1 MHPLFFE
8 DTMEPIRQAV
18 ERAKAT
24 GVAPPEP
31 QGRPISA
38 PHVQPPS
45 LSNTRPDHSLRIK
58 EVELDRKHLE
68 NCRLIAHNAAD
79 PRASSFDMLRTQVLQ
94 SMDQRNWQFLAVT
107 SPTAGCGKTVTSINL
122 ALSIARQPERAVFL
136 IDLDLHRPQVASC
149 LGIKCQNGLLSV
161 LDGRSG
167 LPDAMV
173 EARVDSYQFLVLP
186 TEGPILGSS
195 ELLASRAMSS
205 LLQTIKRDF
214 NSYTVILDMPPML
227 TGDDV
232 IALLPQLDCVLL
244 VAAVGISTLSEL
256 KQCSK
261 HLQSAEVVRVVLNRT
276 PDSTVGYG

>member
-1 MHPLFFE
+1 
-8 DTMEPIRQAV
+8 MEPIRQAV
-18 ERAKAT
+18 ERAKAS

-38 PHVQPPS
+38 RQVPPPS
-45 LSNTRPDHSLRIK
+45 LGNTRPDHSLRIK
-58 EVELDRKHLE
+58 EVQLDRKNLE
-68 NCRLIAHNAAD
+68 NYRLIAHNAAD

-94 SMDQRNWQFLAVT
+94 SMDQRNWQFLAIT

-136 IDLDLHRPQVASC
+136 VDLDLHRPQVASC

-173 EARVDSYQFLVLP
+173 QARIDSYQFLVLP
-186 TEGPILGSS
+186 AEGPILGSS

-214 NSYTVILDMPPML
+214 KSYTVILDMPPML

-232 IALLPQLDCVLL
+232 IAILPQMDCVLL
-244 VAAVGISTLSEL
+244 VAAVGTSTLSEL

-261 HLQSAEVVRVVLNRT
+261 HLQSAEVVRVVLNKT

>member
-1 MHPLFFE
+1 
-8 DTMEPIRQAV
+8 MEPIRQAV

-24 GVAPPEP
+24 GVVPPEP

-38 PHVQPPS
+38 RQVQPPS
-45 LSNTRPDHSLRIK
+45 LGTTRPEHPLHIK
-58 EVELDRKHLE
+58 EVHLDRKHLE
-68 NCRLIAHNAAD
+68 NGRLIAHNAAD

-136 IDLDLHRPQVASC
+136 VDLDLHRPQVASC
-149 LGIKCQNGLLSV
+149 LGIKCQTGLLSV

-173 EARVDSYQFLVLP
+173 QACIDSYQFLVLP
-186 TEGPILGSS
+186 AEGPILGSS

-214 NSYTVILDMPPML
+214 RYYTVILDMPPML

-261 HLQSAEVVRVVLNRT
+261 HLQSSEVVRVVLNKT

>member
-1 MHPLFFE
+1 
-8 DTMEPIRQAV
+8 MEPIRQAV
-18 ERAKAT
+18 ERAKAS

-38 PHVQPPS
+38 RQVQPPG
-45 LSNTRPDHSLRIK
+45 LGNTRPDHTLHIK
-58 EVELDRKHLE
+58 EVQLDRQHLE

-136 IDLDLHRPQVASC
+136 VDLDLHRPQVASC

-161 LDGRSG
+161 LDGRAG

-173 EARVDSYQFLVLP
+173 QARIDNYQFLVLP
-186 TEGPILGSS
+186 AEGPILGSS

-214 NSYTVILDMPPML
+214 KSYTVILDMPPML

-244 VAAVGISTLSEL
+244 VAAVGTSTLSEL

-261 HLQSAEVVRVVLNRT
+261 HLQSAEVVRVVLNKT
-276 PDSTVGYG
+276 PDTTVGYG

>member
-1 MHPLFFE
+1 
-8 DTMEPIRQAV
+8 MEPIRQAV

-38 PHVQPPS
+38 RQVSPPS
-45 LSNTRPDHSLRIK
+45 LGKTRPDHPLHIK
-58 EVELDRKHLE
+58 EVQLDRQHLE

-107 SPTAGCGKTVTSINL
+107 SPTAGCGKTVTAVNL

-136 IDLDLHRPQVASC
+136 VDLDLHRPQVASC

-161 LDGRSG
+161 LDGRAG
-167 LPDAMV
+167 LADAMV
-173 EARVDSYQFLVLP
+173 LARSDNYQFLVLP
-186 TEGPILGSS
+186 AEGPILGSS

-214 NSYTVILDMPPML
+214 KSYTVILDMPPML

-244 VAAVGISTLSEL
+244 VAAVGTSTLSEL

-261 HLQSAEVVRVVLNRT
+261 HLQSAEVVRVVLNKT
-276 PDSTVGYG
+276 PDLTVGYG

>member
-38 PHVQPPS
+38 RQVPPPS
-45 LSNTRPDHSLRIK
+45 LGDARPDLSLRIK
-58 EVELDRKHLE
+58 EVQLDRKNLE
-68 NCRLIAHNAAD
+68 NYRLIAHNAAD

-136 IDLDLHRPQVASC
+136 VDLDLHRPQVASC

-173 EARVDSYQFLVLP
+173 QARIDSYQFLVLP

-214 NSYTVILDMPPML
+214 KTYTVILDMPPML

-244 VAAVGISTLSEL
+244 VAAVGTSTLSEL

-261 HLQSAEVVRVVLNRT
+261 HLQSAEVVRVVLNKT

>member
-1 MHPLFFE
+1 
-8 DTMEPIRQAV
+8 MEPIRQAV
-18 ERAKAT
+18 ERAKAS

-38 PHVQPPS
+38 RQVQPPG
-45 LSNTRPDHSLRIK
+45 LGNTRPDHSLRIK
-58 EVELDRKHLE
+58 EVQLDRQHLE

-122 ALSIARQPERAVFL
+122 ALSIARQSERAVFL
-136 IDLDLHRPQVASC
+136 VDLDLHRPQVASC

-161 LDGRSG
+161 LDGRAG

-173 EARVDSYQFLVLP
+173 QARIDNYQFLVLP
-186 TEGPILGSS
+186 AEGPILGSS

-214 NSYTVILDMPPML
+214 KSYTVILDMPPML

-244 VAAVGISTLSEL
+244 VAAVGTSTLSEL

-261 HLQSAEVVRVVLNRT
+261 HLQSAEVVRVVLNKT
-276 PDSTVGYG
+276 PDTTVGYG

>member
-1 MHPLFFE
+1 
-8 DTMEPIRQAV
+8 MEPIRQAV
-18 ERAKAT
+18 ERAKAS

-38 PHVQPPS
+38 RQVQPPG
-45 LSNTRPDHSLRIK
+45 LGNTRPDHTLHIK
-58 EVELDRKHLE
+58 EVQLDRQHLE

-122 ALSIARQPERAVFL
+122 ALSIARQSERAVL
-136 IDLDLHRPQVASC
+136 LVDLDLHRPQVASC
-149 LGIKCQNGLLSV
+149 LGIKCQNGVLSV
-161 LDGRSG
+161 LDGRAG

-173 EARVDSYQFLVLP
+173 QARIDNYQFLVLP
-186 TEGPILGSS
+186 AEGPILGSS

-214 NSYTVILDMPPML
+214 KSYTIILDMPPML

-244 VAAVGISTLSEL
+244 VAAVGTSTLSEL

-261 HLQSAEVVRVVLNRT
+261 HLQSAEVVRVVLNKT
-276 PDSTVGYG
+276 PDTTVGYG

>member
-38 PHVQPPS
+38 RQVPPPS
-45 LSNTRPDHSLRIK
+45 LGDARPDPSLRIK
-58 EVELDRKHLE
+58 EVQLDRKNLE
-68 NCRLIAHNAAD
+68 NYRLIAHNAAD

-136 IDLDLHRPQVASC
+136 VDLDLHRPQVASC

-173 EARVDSYQFLVLP
+173 QARIDSYQFLVLP

-214 NSYTVILDMPPML
+214 KTYTVILDMPPML

-244 VAAVGISTLSEL
+244 VAAVGTSTLSEL

-261 HLQSAEVVRVVLNRT
+261 HLQSAEVVRVVLNKT

>member
-1 MHPLFFE
+1 
-8 DTMEPIRQAV
+8 MEPIRQAV
-18 ERAKAT
+18 ERAKAS

-38 PHVQPPS
+38 RQVQPPG
-45 LSNTRPDHSLRIK
+45 LGNTRPDHTLHIK
-58 EVELDRKHLE
+58 EVQLDRQHLE
-68 NCRLIAHNAAD
+68 NSRLIAHNAAD

-122 ALSIARQPERAVFL
+122 ALSIARQSERAVL
-136 IDLDLHRPQVASC
+136 LVDLDLHRPQVASC
-149 LGIKCQNGLLSV
+149 LGIKCQNGVLSV
-161 LDGRSG
+161 LDGRAG

-173 EARVDSYQFLVLP
+173 QARIDKYQFLVLP
-186 TEGPILGSS
+186 AEGPILGSS

-214 NSYTVILDMPPML
+214 KSYTIILDMPPML

-244 VAAVGISTLSEL
+244 VAAVGTSTLSEL

-261 HLQSAEVVRVVLNRT
+261 HLQSAEVVRVVLNKT
-276 PDSTVGYG
+276 PDTTVGYG

>member
-1 MHPLFFE
+1 
-8 DTMEPIRQAV
+8 MEPIRQAV
-18 ERAKAT
+18 ERAKAS

-38 PHVQPPS
+38 RQVQPPG
-45 LSNTRPDHSLRIK
+45 LGNTRPDHPLHIK
-58 EVELDRKHLE
+58 EVQLDRQHLE
-68 NCRLIAHNAAD
+68 SCRLIAHNAAD

-122 ALSIARQPERAVFL
+122 ALSIARQSERAVFL
-136 IDLDLHRPQVASC
+136 VDLDLHRPQVASC
-149 LGIKCQNGLLSV
+149 LGIKCQNGVLSV
-161 LDGRSG
+161 LDGRAG

-173 EARVDSYQFLVLP
+173 QARIDNYQFLVLP
-186 TEGPILGSS
+186 AEGPILGSS

-214 NSYTVILDMPPML
+214 KSYTIILDMPPML

-232 IALLPQLDCVLL
+232 IAILPQLDCVLL
-244 VAAVGISTLSEL
+244 VAAVGTSTLSEL

-261 HLQSAEVVRVVLNRT
+261 HLQSAEVVRVVLNKT
-276 PDSTVGYG
+276 PDTTVGYG